1 MELIMSYDPLVPF
14 LAVGHA
20 IIMFSVSAGRTIFDP
35 ADRTISVFEKFTHL
49 GPVLFWWES

>member
-1 MELIMSYDPLVPF
+1 MSYDPLVPF

-20 IIMFSVSAGRTIFDP
+20 IIMFSKTAGRTIFDP

-49 GPVLFWWES
+49 GPVLFCWES